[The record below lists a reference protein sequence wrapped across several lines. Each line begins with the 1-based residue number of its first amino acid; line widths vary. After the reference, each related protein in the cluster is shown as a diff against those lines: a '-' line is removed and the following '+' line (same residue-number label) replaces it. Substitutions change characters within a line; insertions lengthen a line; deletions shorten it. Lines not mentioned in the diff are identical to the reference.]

1 VREMACPDMEER
13 ILDLLFSSLREEEEE
28 SLREHMKD
36 CPACRTA
43 HREMQGIAGDL
54 RPVSGATAPPG
65 FGQRVRAGVLDR
77 IEAGPDRLLGQVG
90 RCALL
95 AGLGLFALTAAVM
108 ADWSWILD
116 MMQLSW
122 ALIGSVMVAA
132 ASLIGIVAGALVPA
146 GKALGTLIGPGTVAI
161 VSAAY
166 LTAAAAVAALVLLWK
181 GHAVPV
187 EENAV
192 W

>member
-1 VREMACPDMEER
+1 MACPGMEER
-13 ILDLLFSSLREEEEE
+13 ILDLLFASLREGEEEN
-28 SLREHMKD
+28 LREHLKD
-36 CPACRTA
+36 CPACRAA

-65 FGQRVRAGVLDR
+65 FGRRVRVGVLGR
-77 IEAGPDRLLGQVG
+77 IEAGSDRLLGQVG

-95 AGLGLFALTAAVM
+95 AGLGLCALTAAVM
-108 ADWSWILD
+108 ADWSWVLD

-122 ALIGSVMVAA
+122 ALIGSVA
-132 ASLIGIVAGALVPA
+132 AGAATLADTFARAVVPV
-146 GKALGTLIGPGTVAI
+146 GKAFGALIGPGTVAI

-166 LTAAAAVAALVLLWK
+166 LTAAAAVAALVILWK

-187 EENAV
+187 DGKV
-192 W
+192 TC